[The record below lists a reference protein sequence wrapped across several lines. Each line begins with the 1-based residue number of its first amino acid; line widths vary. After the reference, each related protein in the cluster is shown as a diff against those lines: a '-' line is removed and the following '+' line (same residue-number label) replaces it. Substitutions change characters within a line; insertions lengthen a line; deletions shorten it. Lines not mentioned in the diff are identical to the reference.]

1 MTNLLTLNNVHKIFG
16 PGTVNENHVLRG
28 IDLELKKGDFTTV
41 IGSNGAGKSTLLNA
55 IAGSFPIDEGEIYL
69 LDKRLNNMPAFQ
81 RAKYVSR
88 VFQDPQMGTA
98 RDLSIEENLAVAYK
112 RGQKK
117 SLGLAITN
125 DMRDLFREKLARLN
139 MGLEDRLKI
148 RASSL
153 SGGQRQVLTLLMAVL
168 QTPEILLL
176 DEHTAALDP
185 RASSMVLALT
195 EQLVEEDEISTLM
208 ITHNME
214 DAVKYGNRLIMLHQ
228 GQIVNDV
235 SGSEKENLTVDDLMN
250 MFQQNTG
257 VISDNLALS

>member
-1 MTNLLTLNNVHKIFG
+1 MAKLLTLKNVHKIFG
-16 PGTVNENHVLRG
+16 QGTVNENHVLKG
-28 IDLELKKGDFTTV
+28 IDLELEKGDFTTV

-55 IAGSFPIDEGEIYL
+55 VAGSFAIDEGDIYL
-69 LDKRLNNMPAFQ
+69 LDKRLNHMPAFQ

-98 RDLSIEENLAVAYK
+98 RDLTIEENLAVAYN
-112 RGQKK
+112 RGRKK

-139 MGLEDRLKI
+139 MGLEDRLKV

-185 RASSMVLALT
+185 RASSMVLSLT
-195 EQLVEEDEISTLM
+195 EELVEEDQISTLM

-228 GQIVNDV
+228 GQIVNDI
-235 SGSEKENLTVDDLMN
+235 SGEEKENLTVDDLLD
-250 MFQQNTG
+250 MFQQDTG
-257 VISDNLALS
+257 AISDNLALS

>member
-1 MTNLLTLNNVHKIFG
+1 
-16 PGTVNENHVLRG
+16 
-28 IDLELKKGDFTTV
+28 
-41 IGSNGAGKSTLLNA
+41 
-55 IAGSFPIDEGEIYL
+55 
-69 LDKRLNNMPAFQ
+69 
-81 RAKYVSR
+81 
-88 VFQDPQMGTA
+88 MGTA
-98 RDLSIEENLAVAYK
+98 RDLTIEENLAVAYN
-112 RGQKK
+112 RGRKK

-139 MGLEDRLKI
+139 MGLEDRLKV

-185 RASSMVLALT
+185 RASSMVLSLT
-195 EQLVEEDEISTLM
+195 EELVEEDHISTLM

-228 GQIVNDV
+228 GQIVNDI
-235 SGSEKENLTVDDLMN
+235 SGEEKENLTVDDLLD
-250 MFQQNTG
+250 MFQQDTG
-257 VISDNLALS
+257 AISDNLALS

>member
-1 MTNLLTLNNVHKIFG
+1 MTNLLTLNNVHKIFS

-28 IDLELKKGDFTTV
+28 IDLELEQGDFTTV

-55 IAGSFPIDEGEIYL
+55 ISGTFMIDEGDIEL
-69 LDKRLNNMPAFQ
+69 LDKRLNRMPAFQ
-81 RAKYVSR
+81 RAQYISR

-98 RDLSIEENLAVAYK
+98 RDLTIEENLAVAYK

-125 DMRDLFREKLARLN
+125 DMRDLFREKLAKLN
-139 MGLEDRLKI
+139 MGLEDRLKV

-168 QTPEILLL
+168 QTPELLLL

-185 RASSMVLALT
+185 RASTMVLALT
-195 EQLVEEDEISTLM
+195 EELVEEDRISTLM

-214 DAVKYGNRLIMLHQ
+214 DAVRYGNRLIMLHQ

-250 MFQQNTG
+250 MFQENTG
-257 VISDNLALS
+257 TVSDSLVLS